1 MLPVAIQACMHP
13 VCVSLFLLHHFRLS
27 TRSSLS
33 SPCPFSYRGH
43 AEQLQQVGLASLC
56 HHRLLHPDA
65 TLASANVLA
74 IMNAPGSMRR
84 PGGTRG
90 TKLKPPK
97 KIGLDVSI
105 EDMWLRLV
113 HAISQIQNHNISKL
127 SYEEHYR
134 YAYNLVL
141 YQQGDMLYH
150 GVKKQVQQH
159 LDKLCREKIVPAF
172 PPGGAASVSAGII
185 LPESLLNRSQA
196 SSSSISRINPD
207 PSTSSSSKGKARAID
222 SDPSS
227 FADADTDATPAVSAA
242 SAAAASVSMSATQA
256 GDHADAVART
266 QAGERLMTAIRDTWL
281 DHRSCMSKL
290 SEVLKY
296 VDRVY
301 VENHKV
307 PSINRLGLEMFRD
320 CVIRSS
326 KYPIQIYLYSTL
338 LTHIQIERE
347 GSAISRSLLKSNI
360 DMLSDLTQPKSG
372 APTSQDASVY
382 SSDFEPALL
391 QTSAAFYS
399 AEADRWLD
407 AGDAARYLAHV
418 ARRLQEEAD
427 RVAVYLKPETH
438 KPLQHLLE
446 TNFLGKHL
454 STIINMPGSG
464 LVAMLDEERN
474 EDLARLY
481 TLFSKVSGGDTTLR
495 LALKSYIGAKG
506 KLINDA
512 VTSQT
517 PAQAAS
523 TNPSQGQDDAS
534 GSGCK
539 GRVKEKAGGDVDAST
554 PQAATAI
561 RWVEEVLEFKNK
573 FDSILQVALAND
585 TGCET
590 AINEAFESFINT
602 NKRAPE
608 FISLF
613 IDENLKKGLKGKT
626 EVEVEEMLRK
636 TISVF
641 RFLHEKDSFERY
653 YKQHLAK
660 RLLQGRSV
668 SDDAERG
675 MMAKLKIES
684 GHGYVAKLQGML
696 NDMKTSE
703 ETVEEFN
710 RSVKNSA
717 RGMRFGVSVKVL
729 TSTNWPISAQPPSC
743 TMPEML
749 MEARRRFEEFY
760 QSKHN
765 GRVLT
770 WHANLGNADIRVAF
784 NSRTHE
790 INVSTFA
797 LVVLLLFEEGSGN
810 EVLSY
815 DEIARATNMGDVDL
829 QRTLQSLACG
839 KFRILNKIPKGRE
852 VEKEDKF
859 CFNSGFTC
867 PLARFKI
874 QQVAARVETSKERL
888 VTNAKLDE
896 QRSFLIEASIVRIMK
911 NRKHLAHSDLVQQI
925 ITQLSPRFHPSLP
938 AIKKRIE
945 SLIEREYLER
955 TDSARNMYTY
965 LA

>member
-1 MLPVAIQACMHP
+1 
-13 VCVSLFLLHHFRLS
+13 
-27 TRSSLS
+27 
-33 SPCPFSYRGH
+33 
-43 AEQLQQVGLASLC
+43 
-56 HHRLLHPDA
+56 
-65 TLASANVLA
+65 
-74 IMNAPGSMRR
+74 MNAPGSMRR
-84 PGGTRG
+84 PGG

-105 EDMWLRLV
+105 EDMWLRLA

-150 GVKKQVQQH
+150 GVKKQVQSH
-159 LDKLCREKIVPAF
+159 LDKLCREKIIPAF
-172 PPGGAASVSAGII
+172 PPGGAASVSSGII
-185 LPESLLNRSQA
+185 LPEALLNNSQSA
-196 SSSSISRINPD
+196 SSSSRTNAHSAA
-207 PSTSSSSKGKARAID
+207 SSSSTNSKGKGKATD
-222 SDPSS
+222 SDSDSDSDSFTDGAQDGSS
-227 FADADTDATPAVSAA
+227 G
-242 SAAAASVSMSATQA
+242 SAAATMSATQA
-256 GDHADAVART
+256 GDRADAVARI

-307 PSINRLGLEMFRD
+307 PSINRLGLEIFRD
-320 CVIRSS
+320 SVIRSAI
-326 KYPIQIYLYSTL
+326 YPIQIYLYSTL

-347 GSAISRSLLKSNI
+347 GSAISRSLVKSNV
-360 DMLSDLTQPKSG
+360 DMLADLTQHKPGMPSN
-372 APTSQDASVY
+372 QDPSVY
-382 SSDFEPALL
+382 LTDFEPAFL

-407 AGDAARYLAHV
+407 AGDAAKYLAHV

-427 RVAVYLKPETH
+427 RVSVYLKPETS

-446 TNFLGKHL
+446 KNFLAKHL
-454 STIINMPGSG
+454 STIIDMPGSG
-464 LVAMLDEERN
+464 LVTMLDEDRK
-474 EDLARLY
+474 EDLGRMY
-481 TLFSKVSGGDTTLR
+481 TLFNKVSEGPQTLR
-495 LALKSYIGAKG
+495 LGLKSYIAAKG

-517 PAQAAS
+517 AAQQDGPMQREA
-523 TNPSQGQDDAS
+523 QDDSA
-534 GSGCK
+534 K
-539 GRVKEKAGGDVDAST
+539 GKSKDKAADTDAST

-561 RWVEEVLEFKNK
+561 RWVQDVLEFKNK
-573 FDSILQVALAND
+573 FDAILDTAFFKD

-590 AINEAFESFINT
+590 SINEAFESFINS

-626 EVEVEEMLRK
+626 EAEVDEVLRK

-641 RFLHEKDSFERY
+641 RFLHEKDTFERY

-703 ETVEEFN
+703 ETMDHFN
-710 RSVKNSA
+710 KTIKNSHRPMPFA
-717 RGMRFGVSVKVL
+717 LSVNVL
-729 TSTNWPISAQPPSC
+729 TSTNWPISAQAPSC
-743 TMPEML
+743 TMPDTL

-770 WHANLGNADIRVAF
+770 WHANLGNADVRVAF
-784 NSRTHE
+784 KSRTHE
-790 INVSTFA
+790 INLSTFA
-797 LVVLLLFEEGSGN
+797 LVVLLLFDQTDAT
-810 EVLSY
+810 LSY
-815 DEIARATNMGDVDL
+815 SDIARATNIPDSDL
-829 QRTLQSLACG
+829 QRTLQSLACA
-839 KFRILNKIPKGRE
+839 KFRILTKTPKGRE
-852 VEKEDKF
+852 VNKDNTF
-859 CFNSGFTC
+859 AFNSSFTC

-874 QQVAARVETSKERL
+874 QQIAARVETAKERKE
-888 VTNAKLDE
+888 TNEKVE
-896 QRSFLIEASIVRIMK
+896 EERKNLIEACIVRIMK
-911 NRKHLAHSDLVQQI
+911 NRKTLGHNDLVQET
-925 ITQLSPRFHPSLP
+925 ITQLSARFQPTIPL
-938 AIKKRIE
+938 IKKRIE

-955 TDSARNMYTY
+955 QQDDRGMYNY

>member
-1 MLPVAIQACMHP
+1 
-13 VCVSLFLLHHFRLS
+13 
-27 TRSSLS
+27 
-33 SPCPFSYRGH
+33 
-43 AEQLQQVGLASLC
+43 
-56 HHRLLHPDA
+56 
-65 TLASANVLA
+65 
-74 IMNAPGSMRR
+74 MNAPGSMRR

-105 EDMWLRLV
+105 QDMWLRLV

-159 LDKLCREKIVPAF
+159 LDKLCRENIIPAF

-185 LPESLLNRSQA
+185 LPESLLHQSRA
-196 SSSSISRINPD
+196 SSSSRTNADLP
-207 PSTSSSSKGKARAID
+207 TSSSSKGKSRATD
-222 SDPSS
+222 SDLDP
-227 FADADTDATPAVSAA
+227 FAQADTQGSST
-242 SAAAASVSMSATQA
+242 SAAAAAASMSATQA
-256 GDHADAVART
+256 GDRADAVARI

-307 PSINRLGLEMFRD
+307 PSINRLGLEIFRD
-320 CVIRSS
+320 SVIRSS
-326 KYPIQIYLYSTL
+326 TYPIQIYLYSTL

-347 GSAISRSLLKSNI
+347 GSAISRSLVKSNV
-360 DMLSDLTQPKSG
+360 DMLSDLTQHKPGS
-372 APTSQDASVY
+372 PVNQDPSVY
-382 SSDFEPALL
+382 STDFEPAFL

-407 AGDAARYLAHV
+407 AGDAAKYLAHV

-427 RVAVYLKPETH
+427 RVSVYLKPETH

-446 TNFLGKHL
+446 KNFLAKHQ

-464 LVAMLDEERN
+464 LVAMLDEDRKD
-474 EDLARLY
+474 DLGRLY
-481 TLFSKVSGGDTTLR
+481 TLFNKVSGAPQTLR
-495 LALKSYIGAKG
+495 LGLKSYIAAKG

-512 VTSQT
+512 VTTQT
-517 PAQAAS
+517 NQQAPS
-523 TNPSQGQDDAS
+523 TDRADGQDDAS
-534 GSGCK
+534 AAAAK
-539 GRVKEKAGGDVDAST
+539 GKAKAGADTDAST

-561 RWVEEVLEFKNK
+561 RWVEDVLEFKNK
-573 FDSILQVALAND
+573 FDSILEIAFVND

-626 EVEVEEMLRK
+626 EAEVEDILRK

-641 RFLHEKDSFERY
+641 RFLHEKDTFERY

-675 MMAKLKIES
+675 MMAKLKVES

-703 ETVEEFN
+703 ETMDDFN
-710 RSVKNSA
+710 RTIKNSHRSMPFA
-717 RGMRFGVSVKVL
+717 LSVNVL
-729 TSTNWPISAQPPSC
+729 TSTNWPISAQAPSC
-743 TMPEML
+743 TMPDTL

-770 WHANLGNADIRVAF
+770 WHANLGNADVKVAF
-784 NSRTHE
+784 KTRTHE
-790 INVSTFA
+790 INLSTFA
-797 LVVLLLFEEGSGN
+797 LVVLLMFDNADDGEQT
-810 EVLSY
+810 LSY
-815 DEIARATNMGDVDL
+815 ADIARTTNIPDLDL
-829 QRTLQSLACG
+829 QRTLQSLACA
-839 KFRILNKIPKGRE
+839 KFRILTKNPKGRE
-852 VEKEDKF
+852 VGKDDTF
-859 CFNSGFTC
+859 TFNSAFTC

-874 QQVAARVETSKERL
+874 QQIAARVETAKERKATNEKVEEERTFL
-888 VTNAKLDE
+888 V
-896 QRSFLIEASIVRIMK
+896 EACIVRIMK
-911 NRKHLAHSDLVQQI
+911 NRK
-925 ITQLSPRFHPSLP
+925 QLSHNELVAETISQLTNRFQPGVGM
-938 AIKKRIE
+938 IKKRIE

-955 TDSARNMYTY
+955 TEGERGMYNY

>member
-1 MLPVAIQACMHP
+1 
-13 VCVSLFLLHHFRLS
+13 
-27 TRSSLS
+27 
-33 SPCPFSYRGH
+33 
-43 AEQLQQVGLASLC
+43 
-56 HHRLLHPDA
+56 
-65 TLASANVLA
+65 
-74 IMNAPGSMRR
+74 MNAPGSMRR
-84 PGGTRG
+84 PGATRG

-159 LDKLCREKIVPAF
+159 LDKLCREKIIPAF

-185 LPESLLNRSQA
+185 LPESLLHHSQASA
-196 SSSSISRINPD
+196 SSSSSRTNAD
-207 PSTSSSSKGKARAID
+207 ALSSSSSTTKGKAKATAFD
-222 SDPSS
+222 QDS
-227 FADADTDATPAVSAA
+227 FADGPDSSSN
-242 SAAAASVSMSATQA
+242 SAAAAAATAAAASMSATQA
-256 GDHADAVART
+256 GDRADAVARI

-301 VENHKV
+301 VENNKV
-307 PSINRLGLEMFRD
+307 PSINRLGLEIFRD
-320 CVIRSS
+320 SVIRSS

-347 GSAISRSLLKSNI
+347 GSAISRSLVKSNV
-360 DMLSDLTQPKSG
+360 DMLSDLTQHKPG
-372 APTSQDASVY
+372 TPFNQDPSVY
-382 SSDFEPALL
+382 STDFEPVFL

-407 AGDAARYLAHV
+407 AGDAAKYLAHV
-418 ARRLQEEAD
+418 ARRLQQEAD
-427 RVAVYLKPETH
+427 RVSVYLKPETH
-438 KPLQHLLE
+438 KPLQQLLE
-446 TNFLGKHL
+446 KNFLAKHQ

-464 LVAMLDEERN
+464 LVAMLDEDRKH
-474 EDLARLY
+474 DLARLY
-481 TLFSKVSGGDTTLR
+481 TLFNKVNGGPQTLR
-495 LALKSYIGAKG
+495 LGLKSYIATKG

-512 VTSQT
+512 VTSQSDS
-517 PAQAAS
+517 AAAADA
-523 TNPSQGQDDAS
+523 PGDDAS
-534 GSGCK
+534 SSK
-539 GRVKEKAGGDVDAST
+539 GKAKDKSNTDAAEAST

-561 RWVEEVLEFKNK
+561 RWVEDVLDFKNK
-573 FDSILQVALAND
+573 FDAILDTAFVKD

-590 AINEAFESFINT
+590 AINEAFESFINS

-613 IDENLKKGLKGKT
+613 IDENLKKGLKGKSEA
-626 EVEVEEMLRK
+626 EVEDVLRK

-641 RFLHEKDSFERY
+641 RFLHEKDTFERY

-696 NDMKTSE
+696 NDMKTSD
-703 ETVEEFN
+703 ETMDEYN
-710 RSVKNSA
+710 RTVKHSH
-717 RGMRFGVSVKVL
+717 RGMGLALAVSVL
-729 TSTNWPISAQPPSC
+729 TSTNWPISAQAPSC
-743 TMPEML
+743 VMPDAL

-765 GRVLT
+765 GRVLA
-770 WHANLGNADIRVAF
+770 WHANLGNADVRVRFGA
-784 NSRTHE
+784 RTHE
-790 INVSTFA
+790 VNLSTYA
-797 LVVLLLFEEGSGN
+797 LVVLLLFDGDAALG
-810 EVLSY
+810 Y
-815 DEIARATNMGDVDL
+815 GEIARATRIPDADL
-829 QRTLQSLACG
+829 QRTLQSLACA
-839 KFRILNKIPKGRE
+839 KFRVLVKTPKGRE
-852 VEKEDKF
+852 VGRDDTF
-859 CFNSGFTC
+859 AFNTAFTC

-874 QQVAARVETSKERL
+874 QQIAARVETPKERQATSAKVDEERTFL
-888 VTNAKLDE
+888 V
-896 QRSFLIEASIVRIMK
+896 EACIVRIMK
-911 NRKHLAHSDLVQQI
+911 NRKLLSHNELVQET
-925 ITQLSPRFHPSLP
+925 ITQLTTRFHPSLP
-938 AIKKRIE
+938 MIKKRIE

-955 TDSARNMYTY
+955 KHDDRSVYCY

>member
-1 MLPVAIQACMHP
+1 
-13 VCVSLFLLHHFRLS
+13 
-27 TRSSLS
+27 
-33 SPCPFSYRGH
+33 
-43 AEQLQQVGLASLC
+43 
-56 HHRLLHPDA
+56 
-65 TLASANVLA
+65 
-74 IMNAPGSMRR
+74 MNAPGSMRR

-97 KIGLDVSI
+97 KIGLKISI
-105 EDMWLRLV
+105 DEMWLRLV

-159 LDKLCREKIVPAF
+159 LDKLCREKIIPAF

-185 LPESLLNRSQA
+185 LPEALLSHSGSSSSHINSDAASSGTTNKGKGRATASDLDLFQDGLDDA
-196 SSSSISRINPD
+196 SSSS
-207 PSTSSSSKGKARAID
+207 TA
-222 SDPSS
+222 
-227 FADADTDATPAVSAA
+227 ATAA
-242 SAAAASVSMSATQA
+242 TMSATQA
-256 GDHADAVART
+256 GDRADAVARI

-307 PSINRLGLEMFRD
+307 PSINRLGLEIFRD
-320 CVIRSS
+320 SVIRST

-347 GSAISRSLLKSNI
+347 GSAISRSLVKSNV
-360 DMLSDLTQPKSG
+360 DMLSDLTQHKAVASSNTDP
-372 APTSQDASVY
+372 SVY
-382 SSDFEPALL
+382 SSDFEPAFL

-399 AEADRWLD
+399 AEAERWLD
-407 AGDAARYLAHV
+407 AGDAAKYLAHV

-427 RVAVYLKPETH
+427 RVTVYLKPDTQ

-446 TNFLGKHL
+446 KNFLAKHL
-454 STIINMPGSG
+454 GTVIDMPGSG
-464 LVAMLDEERN
+464 LVTMLDEDRK
-474 EDLARLY
+474 EDLGRMY
-481 TLFSKVSGGDTTLR
+481 TLFNKVPEGPNTLR
-495 LALKSYIGAKG
+495 LGLKSYIAARG

-517 PAQAAS
+517 ALQGTSTDVPADE
-523 TNPSQGQDDAS
+523 T
-534 GSGCK
+534 K
-539 GRVKEKAGGDVDAST
+539 GKSKAVPDSDAST

-561 RWVEEVLEFKNK
+561 RWVEDVLDFKHK
-573 FDSILQVALAND
+573 FDSILEVALVRD

-590 AINEAFESFINT
+590 SINEAFESFINS

-613 IDENLKKGLKGKT
+613 IDENLKKGLKGKSES
-626 EVEVEEMLRK
+626 EVEDILRK

-641 RFLHEKDSFERY
+641 RFLHEKDTFERY

-703 ETVEEFN
+703 ETMDDFN
-710 RSVKNSA
+710 KTIKNSHRNMPFA
-717 RGMRFGVSVKVL
+717 LNVNVL
-729 TSTNWPISAQPPSC
+729 TSTNWPISTQAPSC
-743 TMPEML
+743 TMPEIM
-749 MEARRRFEEFY
+749 MEARKRFEEFY

-770 WHANLGNADIRVAF
+770 WHANLGNADVRVAF
-784 NSRTHE
+784 KSRTHE
-790 INVSTFA
+790 INLSTFA
-797 LVVLLLFEEGSGN
+797 LVVLLLFDN
-810 EVLSY
+810 ADDPDQTLSY
-815 DEIARATNMGDVDL
+815 SDIARSTNIPHVDL
-829 QRTLQSLACG
+829 QRTLQSLACA
-839 KFRILNKIPKGRE
+839 KFRILTKTPKSRDVGTS
-852 VEKEDKF
+852 DTF
-859 CFNSGFTC
+859 AFNSTFIC
-867 PLARFKI
+867 PLAKFKI
-874 QQVAARVETSKERL
+874 QQIAARVETDKERKATNEKVEEERTFL
-888 VTNAKLDE
+888 V
-896 QRSFLIEASIVRIMK
+896 EACIVRIMK
-911 NRKHLAHSDLVQQI
+911 NRKTLGHNEMVQETI
-925 ITQLSPRFHPSLP
+925 RQLTSRFQPKLSM
-938 AIKKRIE
+938 IKKRIE

-955 TDSARNMYTY
+955 DESERNVYNY

>member
-1 MLPVAIQACMHP
+1 
-13 VCVSLFLLHHFRLS
+13 
-27 TRSSLS
+27 
-33 SPCPFSYRGH
+33 
-43 AEQLQQVGLASLC
+43 
-56 HHRLLHPDA
+56 
-65 TLASANVLA
+65 
-74 IMNAPGSMRR
+74 MNAPGSMRR
-84 PGGTRG
+84 PGGSRG

-105 EDMWLRLV
+105 DDMWLRLR

-150 GVKKQVQQH
+150 GVKKQVQEH
-159 LDKLCREKIVPAF
+159 LDKLCREKIIPAF
-172 PPGGAASVSAGII
+172 PPGGAASVSTGII
-185 LPESLLNRSQA
+185 LPEALLHQPQLVPCSSRTNADTPSA
-196 SSSSISRINPD
+196 ISSSSSNKG
-207 PSTSSSSKGKARAID
+207 KGKATAAD
-222 SDPSS
+222 YAS
-227 FADADTDATPAVSAA
+227 FADGTSGTQDASTGSAT
-242 SAAAASVSMSATQA
+242 AAAATMSATQA
-256 GDHADAVART
+256 GDRADAVARI

-307 PSINRLGLEMFRD
+307 PSINRLGLEIFRD
-320 CVIRSS
+320 SVIRSS

-347 GSAISRSLLKSNI
+347 GSAISRSLVKSNI
-360 DMLSDLTQPKSG
+360 DMLADLTQHKAGLSS
-372 APTSQDASVY
+372 SQDPSVY
-382 SSDFEPALL
+382 TSDFEPAFL
-391 QTSAAFYS
+391 QTSAAFYA

-407 AGDAARYLAHV
+407 AGDAAKYLAHV

-427 RVAVYLKPETH
+427 RVSVYLKPETQ
-438 KPLQHLLE
+438 KPLQHILE
-446 TNFLGKHL
+446 KNFLAKHL
-454 STIINMPGSG
+454 GTIIDMPGSG
-464 LVAMLDEERN
+464 LIAMLDDDRKD
-474 EDLARLY
+474 DLSRMY
-481 TLFSKVSGGDTTLR
+481 TLFNKVSQGPQTLR
-495 LALKSYIGAKG
+495 LGLKSYIATKG

-517 PAQAAS
+517 AQQVPSTDGPARREVEDEASLAA
-523 TNPSQGQDDAS
+523 
-534 GSGCK
+534 K
-539 GRVKEKAGGDVDAST
+539 GKAKDKAPEADAST

-561 RWVEEVLEFKNK
+561 RWVEDVLEFKNK
-573 FDSILQVALAND
+573 FDAILDTALAKD

-590 AINEAFESFINT
+590 SINEAFESFINS

-613 IDENLKKGLKGKT
+613 IDENLKKGLKGKSEAEAE
-626 EVEVEEMLRK
+626 EVLRK

-641 RFLHEKDSFERY
+641 RFLHEKDTFERY

-703 ETVEEFN
+703 ETVEDFN
-710 RSVKNSA
+710 RTVKNSHRPMPFA
-717 RGMRFGVSVKVL
+717 LSVNVL
-729 TSTNWPISAQPPSC
+729 TSTNWPISAQAPSC
-743 TMPEML
+743 TMSDTL

-770 WHANLGNADIRVAF
+770 WHANLGNADVRVAF
-784 NSRTHE
+784 KARTHE
-790 INVSTFA
+790 INLSTFA
-797 LVVLLLFEEGSGN
+797 LVVLLLFDDAEDAN
-810 EVLSY
+810 QTLSY
-815 DEIARATNMGDVDL
+815 GDIARSTNIPDADL
-829 QRTLQSLACG
+829 QRTLQSLACA
-839 KFRILNKIPKGRE
+839 KFRILVKTPKGRE
-852 VEKEDKF
+852 VNKDDSF
-859 CFNSGFTC
+859 SFNSGFTC
-867 PLARFKI
+867 PLARFKV
-874 QQVAARVETSKERL
+874 QQIAARVETAKERKATNEKVEEERMHL
-888 VTNAKLDE
+888 V
-896 QRSFLIEASIVRIMK
+896 EACIVRIMK
-911 NRKHLAHSDLVQQI
+911 NRKQLGHNELVQETI
-925 ITQLSPRFHPSLP
+925 RQLSSRFQPTL
-938 AIKKRIE
+938 ALIKKRIE

-955 TDSARNMYTY
+955 HPDERNVYNY

>member
-1 MLPVAIQACMHP
+1 
-13 VCVSLFLLHHFRLS
+13 
-27 TRSSLS
+27 
-33 SPCPFSYRGH
+33 
-43 AEQLQQVGLASLC
+43 
-56 HHRLLHPDA
+56 
-65 TLASANVLA
+65 
-74 IMNAPGSMRR
+74 MRR

-185 LPESLLNRSQA
+185 LPESLLHHSQA
-196 SSSSISRINPD
+196 SSSS
-207 PSTSSSSKGKARAID
+207 SSSSASSHRTNADAPSNSANKGKGKATPF
-222 SDPSS
+222 DPDS
-227 FADADTDATPAVSAA
+227 FADGPDTATDATSTSNSAA
-242 SAAAASVSMSATQA
+242 VTAAASMSATQA
-256 GDHADAVART
+256 GDRADAVARI

-301 VENHKV
+301 VENNKV
-307 PSINRLGLEMFRD
+307 PSINRLGLEIFRD
-320 CVIRSS
+320 SVIRSS

-347 GSAISRSLLKSNI
+347 GSAISRSLVKSNI
-360 DMLSDLTQPKSG
+360 DMLSDLTQHKPG
-372 APTSQDASVY
+372 TPLNQDPSVY
-382 SSDFEPALL
+382 STDFEPAFL
-391 QTSAAFYS
+391 QTSAAFYA

-407 AGDAARYLAHV
+407 AGDAAKYLAHV

-427 RVAVYLKPETH
+427 RVSVYLKPETH
-438 KPLQHLLE
+438 KSLQQLLE
-446 TNFLGKHL
+446 KNFLAKHQ

-464 LVAMLDEERN
+464 LVTMLDDGRK
-474 EDLARLY
+474 EDLGRLY
-481 TLFSKVSGGDTTLR
+481 TLFNKVNGGPQTLR
-495 LALKSYIGAKG
+495 LGLKSYIATKG

-517 PAQAAS
+517 AQQQAPS
-523 TNPSQGQDDAS
+523 TDAPGDDAS
-534 GSGCK
+534 SAALK
-539 GRVKEKAGGDVDAST
+539 GKTKDKAGADAADAST

-561 RWVEEVLEFKNK
+561 RWVEDVLEFKNK
-573 FDSILQVALAND
+573 FDSILDTAFVKD

-590 AINEAFESFINT
+590 AINEAFESFINS

-626 EVEVEEMLRK
+626 EAEVEDILRK

-641 RFLHEKDSFERY
+641 RFLHEKDTFERY

-696 NDMKTSE
+696 NDMKTSD
-703 ETVEEFN
+703 ETMDDFN
-710 RSVKNSA
+710 RTIKNSHRA
-717 RGMRFGVSVKVL
+717 MPFALSVNVL
-729 TSTNWPISAQPPSC
+729 TSTNWPISAQAPSC
-743 TMPEML
+743 TMPESL
-749 MEARRRFEEFY
+749 MEARRRYEEFY

-770 WHANLGNADIRVAF
+770 WHANLGNADVRVAF
-784 NSRTHE
+784 RARTHE
-790 INVSTFA
+790 INLSTFA
-797 LVVLLLFEEGSGN
+797 LVVLLLFDEDGVET
-810 EVLSY
+810 LSY
-815 DEIARATNMGDVDL
+815 GEIARATNIPELDL
-829 QRTLQSLACG
+829 QRTLQSLACA
-839 KFRILNKIPKGRE
+839 KFRVLVKTPKGRE
-852 VEKEDKF
+852 VGKDDTF
-859 CFNSGFTC
+859 SFNAAFTC

-874 QQVAARVETSKERL
+874 QQIAARVETAKERKA
-888 VTNAKLDE
+888 TNEKVE
-896 QRSFLIEASIVRIMK
+896 EERSFLVEACIVRIMK
-911 NRKHLAHSDLVQQI
+911 NRKQLSHNELVQETI
-925 ITQLSPRFHPSLP
+925 SQLTSRFQPNLVM
-938 AIKKRIE
+938 IKKRIE

-955 TDSARNMYTY
+955 KQDERNVYCY

>member
-1 MLPVAIQACMHP
+1 
-13 VCVSLFLLHHFRLS
+13 
-27 TRSSLS
+27 
-33 SPCPFSYRGH
+33 
-43 AEQLQQVGLASLC
+43 
-56 HHRLLHPDA
+56 
-65 TLASANVLA
+65 
-74 IMNAPGSMRR
+74 MNAPGSMRR
-84 PGGTRG
+84 PGGNRG

-105 EDMWLRLV
+105 EDMWLRLA

-150 GVKKQVQQH
+150 GVKKQVQSH
-159 LDKLCREKIVPAF
+159 LDKLCREKIIPAF
-172 PPGGAASVSAGII
+172 PPGGAASVSSGII
-185 LPESLLNRSQA
+185 LPEALLNNSQ
-196 SSSSISRINPD
+196 SSSSSSRTNADSSAP
-207 PSTSSSSKGKARAID
+207 SSSTNSKGKGKATD
-222 SDPSS
+222 SDSFDDAQDGSS
-227 FADADTDATPAVSAA
+227 S
-242 SAAAASVSMSATQA
+242 SAAAAAATMSATQA
-256 GDHADAVART
+256 GDRADAVARI

-307 PSINRLGLEMFRD
+307 PSINRLGLEIFRD
-320 CVIRSS
+320 SVIRSTI
-326 KYPIQIYLYSTL
+326 YPIQIYLYSTL

-347 GSAISRSLLKSNI
+347 GSAISRSLVKSNV
-360 DMLSDLTQPKSG
+360 DMLSDLTQHKPGMSSKED
-372 APTSQDASVY
+372 PSVY
-382 SSDFEPALL
+382 STDFEPAFL

-407 AGDAARYLAHV
+407 AGDAAKYLAHV

-427 RVAVYLKPETH
+427 RVSVYLKPETQ

-446 TNFLGKHL
+446 KNFLAKHL
-454 STIINMPGSG
+454 STIIDMPGSG
-464 LVAMLDEERN
+464 LVTMLDEDRKD
-474 EDLARLY
+474 DLGRMY
-481 TLFSKVSGGDTTLR
+481 TLFNKVSEGPQTLR
-495 LALKSYIGAKG
+495 LGLKSYIAAKG

-517 PAQAAS
+517 AAQQDGPAPREAQEEAAKAKS
-523 TNPSQGQDDAS
+523 KDKAADA
-534 GSGCK
+534 
-539 GRVKEKAGGDVDAST
+539 DAST

-561 RWVEEVLEFKNK
+561 RWVEDVLDFKNK
-573 FDSILQVALAND
+573 FDAILDIAFVKD

-590 AINEAFESFINT
+590 SINEAFESFINS

-626 EVEVEEMLRK
+626 EAEVDEVLRK

-641 RFLHEKDSFERY
+641 RFLHEKDTFERY

-703 ETVEEFN
+703 ETMDDFN
-710 RSVKNSA
+710 KTIKNSHRPMPFA
-717 RGMRFGVSVKVL
+717 LSVNVL
-729 TSTNWPISAQPPSC
+729 TSTNWPISAQAPSC
-743 TMPEML
+743 TMPDTL

-770 WHANLGNADIRVAF
+770 WHANLGNADVRVAF
-784 NSRTHE
+784 KSRTHE
-790 INVSTFA
+790 INLSTFA
-797 LVVLLLFEEGSGN
+797 LVVLLLFDQTDDPDAT
-810 EVLSY
+810 LSY
-815 DEIARATNMGDVDL
+815 SDIARSTNIPDSDL
-829 QRTLQSLACG
+829 QRTLQSLACA
-839 KFRILNKIPKGRE
+839 KFRILSKTPKGRE
-852 VEKEDKF
+852 VNKDDTF
-859 CFNSGFTC
+859 TFNSSFTC

-874 QQVAARVETSKERL
+874 QQIAARVETAKERKA
-888 VTNAKLDE
+888 TNEKVE
-896 QRSFLIEASIVRIMK
+896 EERIGLIEACIVRIMK
-911 NRKHLAHSDLVQQI
+911 NRKTLGHNDLVQET
-925 ITQLSPRFHPSLP
+925 ITQLSSRFQPTIPL
-938 AIKKRIE
+938 IKKRIE

-955 TDSARNMYTY
+955 KSDDRGMYNY

>member
-1 MLPVAIQACMHP
+1 
-13 VCVSLFLLHHFRLS
+13 
-27 TRSSLS
+27 
-33 SPCPFSYRGH
+33 
-43 AEQLQQVGLASLC
+43 
-56 HHRLLHPDA
+56 
-65 TLASANVLA
+65 
-74 IMNAPGSMRR
+74 MNAPGSMRR

-159 LDKLCREKIVPAF
+159 LDKLCREKIIPAF

-185 LPESLLNRSQA
+185 LPDSLLSQSQAAA
-196 SSSSISRINPD
+196 SSSSSRTEADTPIGAR
-207 PSTSSSSKGKARAID
+207 SSSGSNKGKGKATAD
-222 SDPSS
+222 DHDS
-227 FADADTDATPAVSAA
+227 FADGPDGATSAA
-242 SAAAASVSMSATQA
+242 TAAASMSATQA
-256 GDHADAVART
+256 GDRADAVARI

-301 VENHKV
+301 VENQKV
-307 PSINRLGLEMFRD
+307 PSINRLGLEIFRD
-320 CVIRSS
+320 SVIRST

-347 GSAISRSLLKSNI
+347 GSAISRSLLKSNV
-360 DMLSDLTQPKSG
+360 DMLADLTQNKPS
-372 APTSQDASVY
+372 ASINHDTSVY
-382 SSDFEPALL
+382 SSDFEPAFL

-407 AGDAARYLAHV
+407 AGDAAKYLAHV

-427 RVAVYLKPETH
+427 RVSVYLKPETH

-446 TNFLGKHL
+446 KNFLANHL
-454 STIINMPGSG
+454 ATILNMPGSG
-464 LVAMLDEERN
+464 LVSMLDDNRK
-474 EDLARLY
+474 EDLGRLY
-481 TLFSKVSGGDTTLR
+481 TLFNKVSGGPQTLR
-495 LALKSYIGAKG
+495 LGLKSYIATKG

-517 PAQAAS
+517 AQQAPSTDGPAE
-523 TNPSQGQDDAS
+523 DAS
-534 GSGCK
+534 SSK
-539 GRVKEKAGGDVDAST
+539 GKTREKPNADADAST

-561 RWVEEVLEFKNK
+561 RWVEDVLEFKNK
-573 FDSILQVALAND
+573 FDSILDLAFAKD

-626 EVEVEEMLRK
+626 EAEVEDILRK

-641 RFLHEKDSFERY
+641 RFLHEKDTFERY

-703 ETVEEFN
+703 ETTDEFA
-710 RSVKNSA
+710 RVVKNSHRPMPFA
-717 RGMRFGVSVKVL
+717 LSVNVL
-729 TSTNWPISAQPPSC
+729 TSTNWPISAQAPSC
-743 TMPEML
+743 VMSDTL

-770 WHANLGNADIRVAF
+770 WHANMGSADVRVAF
-784 NSRTHE
+784 RARTHE
-790 INVSTFA
+790 INLSTFA
-797 LVVLLLFEEGSGN
+797 LVVLLLFDSDEES
-810 EVLSY
+810 EQTLSY
-815 DEIARATNMGDVDL
+815 ADIARATQIPDHDL
-829 QRTLQSLACG
+829 QRTLQSLACA
-839 KFRILNKIPKGRE
+839 KFRILTKTPKSRD
-852 VEKEDKF
+852 VSPTDTF
-859 CFNSGFTC
+859 VFNTTFTC

-874 QQVAARVETSKERL
+874 QQIAARVETAKERKATNEKVEEERAFL
-888 VTNAKLDE
+888 V
-896 QRSFLIEASIVRIMK
+896 EACIVRIMK
-911 NRKHLAHSDLVQQI
+911 NRKQLSHNELVQET
-925 ITQLSPRFHPSLP
+925 ITQLTSRFQPNLGM
-938 AIKKRIE
+938 IKKRIE

-955 TDSARNMYTY
+955 AEGGRGMYNY

>member
-1 MLPVAIQACMHP
+1 
-13 VCVSLFLLHHFRLS
+13 
-27 TRSSLS
+27 
-33 SPCPFSYRGH
+33 
-43 AEQLQQVGLASLC
+43 
-56 HHRLLHPDA
+56 
-65 TLASANVLA
+65 
-74 IMNAPGSMRR
+74 MRR

-159 LDKLCREKIVPAF
+159 LDKLCREKIIPAF

-185 LPESLLNRSQA
+185 LPESLLHHSQAAA
-196 SSSSISRINPD
+196 SSSSSSSRTNAD
-207 PSTSSSSKGKARAID
+207 ASASSSSKGKARATD
-222 SDPSS
+222 ADADS
-227 FADADTDATPAVSAA
+227 FADVEADST
-242 SAAAASVSMSATQA
+242 SAAAAAASMSATQA
-256 GDHADAVART
+256 GDRADAVARI

-301 VENHKV
+301 VEDHKV
-307 PSINRLGLEMFRD
+307 PSINRLGLEIFRD
-320 CVIRSS
+320 SVIRSS
-326 KYPIQIYLYSTL
+326 RYPIQIYLYSTL
-338 LTHIQIERE
+338 LNHIQIERE
-347 GSAISRSLLKSNI
+347 GSAISRSLVKSNV
-360 DMLSDLTQPKSG
+360 DMLADLTQHKPGS
-372 APTSQDASVY
+372 AVNQDPTVY
-382 SSDFEPALL
+382 SSDFEPAFL

-407 AGDAARYLAHV
+407 AGDAAKYLAHV

-427 RVAVYLKPETH
+427 RVSVYLKPETH

-446 TNFLGKHL
+446 KNFLAKHQT
-454 STIINMPGSG
+454 TIINMPGSG
-464 LVAMLDEERN
+464 LVAMLDEDRK
-474 EDLARLY
+474 EDLGRLY
-481 TLFSKVSGGDTTLR
+481 TLFNRVSGGPQTLR
-495 LALKSYIGAKG
+495 LGLKSYIATKG

-517 PAQAAS
+517 SQQAPSNDRNEGQDETAAAS
-523 TNPSQGQDDAS
+523 KGKAKDKADA
-534 GSGCK
+534 
-539 GRVKEKAGGDVDAST
+539 DAST

-561 RWVEEVLEFKNK
+561 RWVEDVLDFKNK
-573 FDSILQVALAND
+573 FDSILEIAFVND

-626 EVEVEEMLRK
+626 EAEVEEILRK

-641 RFLHEKDSFERY
+641 RFLHEKDTFERY

-703 ETVEEFN
+703 ETMDDFN
-710 RSVKNSA
+710 RTIKNSHRTMPFA
-717 RGMRFGVSVKVL
+717 LSVNVL
-729 TSTNWPISAQPPSC
+729 TSTNWPISAQAPSC
-743 TMPEML
+743 TMPDTL

-770 WHANLGNADIRVAF
+770 WHANLGNADVKVAF
-784 NSRTHE
+784 KSRTHE
-790 INVSTFA
+790 INLSTFA
-797 LVVLLLFEEGSGN
+797 LAVLLLFDNADDGQQT
-810 EVLSY
+810 LSY
-815 DEIARATNMGDVDL
+815 ADIARSTSIPDLDL
-829 QRTLQSLACG
+829 QRTLQSLACA
-839 KFRILNKIPKGRE
+839 KFRILTKTPKSRE
-852 VEKEDKF
+852 ISKDDTF
-859 CFNSGFTC
+859 TFNSSFTC

-874 QQVAARVETSKERL
+874 QQIAARVETAKERKATNEKVEEERTFL
-888 VTNAKLDE
+888 V
-896 QRSFLIEASIVRIMK
+896 EACIVRIMK
-911 NRKHLAHSDLVQQI
+911 NRKTLSHNELVQET
-925 ITQLSPRFHPSLP
+925 ITQLTSRFQP
-938 AIKKRIE
+938 AVPMIKKRIE

-955 TDSARNMYTY
+955 NENERGVYNY

>member
-1 MLPVAIQACMHP
+1 
-13 VCVSLFLLHHFRLS
+13 
-27 TRSSLS
+27 
-33 SPCPFSYRGH
+33 
-43 AEQLQQVGLASLC
+43 
-56 HHRLLHPDA
+56 
-65 TLASANVLA
+65 
-74 IMNAPGSMRR
+74 MNAPGSMRR
-84 PGGTRG
+84 PGGSRG

-159 LDKLCREKIVPAF
+159 LDKLCREKIIPAF

-185 LPESLLNRSQA
+185 LPASLLHHSQ
-196 SSSSISRINPD
+196 SSSSSSRTNADTPSSNSNKGKAKATAFDQDSFADGPD
-207 PSTSSSSKGKARAID
+207 TAPHASSTSSA
-222 SDPSS
+222 
-227 FADADTDATPAVSAA
+227 AA
-242 SAAAASVSMSATQA
+242 SAAASMSATQA
-256 GDHADAVART
+256 GDRADAVARI

-301 VENHKV
+301 VENNKV
-307 PSINRLGLEMFRD
+307 PSINRLGLEIFRD
-320 CVIRSS
+320 SVIRSS
-326 KYPIQIYLYSTL
+326 KYPMQLYLYSTL

-347 GSAISRSLLKSNI
+347 GSAISRSLVKSNV
-360 DMLSDLTQPKSG
+360 DMLSDLTQHKPG
-372 APTSQDASVY
+372 TPINQDTSVY
-382 SSDFEPALL
+382 STDFEPAFL

-407 AGDAARYLAHV
+407 AGDAAKYLAHV

-427 RVAVYLKPETH
+427 RVSVYLKPETH
-438 KPLQHLLE
+438 KPLQQLLE
-446 TNFLGKHL
+446 RNFLAKHQ

-464 LVAMLDEERN
+464 LVTMLDEDRK
-474 EDLARLY
+474 EDLGRLY
-481 TLFSKVSGGDTTLR
+481 TLFNKVNGGPHTLR
-495 LALKSYIGAKG
+495 LGLKSYIATKG

-512 VTSQT
+512 VTGQS
-517 PAQAAS
+517 AQQQAPS
-523 TNPSQGQDDAS
+523 TDAPVARREPGDDDAS
-534 GSGCK
+534 TAASK
-539 GRVKEKAGGDVDAST
+539 GKAKDKASAEADAST

-561 RWVEEVLEFKNK
+561 RWVEDVLEFKNK
-573 FDSILQVALAND
+573 FDSILDTAFVKD

-590 AINEAFESFINT
+590 AINEAFESFINS

-626 EVEVEEMLRK
+626 EAEVEDILHK

-641 RFLHEKDSFERY
+641 RFLYEKDTFERY

-696 NDMKTSE
+696 NDMKTSD
-703 ETVEEFN
+703 ETMDDFN
-710 RSVKNSA
+710 RIVKNSHRPMPFA
-717 RGMRFGVSVKVL
+717 LSVNVL
-729 TSTNWPISAQPPSC
+729 TSTNWPISAQAPSC
-743 TMPEML
+743 TMPEQL
-749 MEARRRFEEFY
+749 MEARRRYEEFY

-765 GRVLT
+765 GRVLA
-770 WHANLGNADIRVAF
+770 WHANLGNTDVRVAF
-784 NSRTHE
+784 RARTHE
-790 INVSTFA
+790 INCSTFA
-797 LVVLLLFEEGSGN
+797 LVVLLLFEGE
-810 EVLSY
+810 ETLSY
-815 DEIARATNMGDVDL
+815 GEIARATGIPDVDL
-829 QRTLQSLACG
+829 QRTLQSLACA
-839 KFRILNKIPKGRE
+839 KFRILVKTPKGRE
-852 VEKEDKF
+852 VGKDDTF
-859 CFNSGFTC
+859 AFNSSFTC

-874 QQVAARVETSKERL
+874 QQVAARVETAKERKATNEKVEEERTFL
-888 VTNAKLDE
+888 V
-896 QRSFLIEASIVRIMK
+896 EACIVRIMK
-911 NRKHLAHSDLVQQI
+911 NRKQVSHNELVQET
-925 ITQLSPRFHPSLP
+925 ITQLTSRFQPSLVM
-938 AIKKRIE
+938 IKKRIE

-955 TDSARNMYTY
+955 KQDERSVYCY

>member
-1 MLPVAIQACMHP
+1 
-13 VCVSLFLLHHFRLS
+13 
-27 TRSSLS
+27 
-33 SPCPFSYRGH
+33 
-43 AEQLQQVGLASLC
+43 
-56 HHRLLHPDA
+56 
-65 TLASANVLA
+65 
-74 IMNAPGSMRR
+74 MNAPGSMRR

-97 KIGLDVSI
+97 KIGLEISI
-105 EDMWLRLV
+105 EEMWLRLV
-113 HAISQIQNHNISKL
+113 NAISQIQNHNISKL

-159 LDKLCREKIVPAF
+159 LDKLCREKIIPAF

-185 LPESLLNRSQA
+185 LPESLLHHSQSA
-196 SSSSISRINPD
+196 SSSSRTNAD
-207 PSTSSSSKGKARAID
+207 TSATSNSKGKAKATA
-222 SDPSS
+222 SDQVS
-227 FADADTDATPAVSAA
+227 FADVPNGAQDVSSS
-242 SAAAASVSMSATQA
+242 SAAAAAASMSATQA
-256 GDHADAVART
+256 GDRADAVARI

-307 PSINRLGLEMFRD
+307 PSINRLGLEIFRD
-320 CVIRSS
+320 FVIRSS

-347 GSAISRSLLKSNI
+347 GSAISRSLVKSNV
-360 DMLSDLTQPKSG
+360 DMLADLTQHKPGMS
-372 APTSQDASVY
+372 SHQDPSVY
-382 SSDFEPALL
+382 SSDFEPAFL

-407 AGDAARYLAHV
+407 AGDAAKYLAHV

-427 RVAVYLKPETH
+427 RVSVYLKPETQ
-438 KPLQHLLE
+438 KPLQNLLE
-446 TNFLGKHL
+446 KNFLAKHL
-454 STIINMPGSG
+454 TTIIDMPGSG
-464 LVAMLDEERN
+464 LVTMLDEDRK
-474 EDLARLY
+474 EDLGRMY
-481 TLFSKVSGGDTTLR
+481 TLFNKVTEGPQTLR
-495 LALKSYIGAKG
+495 LGLKSYIAAKG

-517 PAQAAS
+517 AQQHAPSTDGPDEGPSSAKGKARAA
-523 TNPSQGQDDAS
+523 DA
-534 GSGCK
+534 
-539 GRVKEKAGGDVDAST
+539 DAST

-561 RWVEEVLEFKNK
+561 RWVEDVLDFKNK
-573 FDSILQVALAND
+573 FDSILDTAFVKD

-590 AINEAFESFINT
+590 SINEAFESFINT

-626 EVEVEEMLRK
+626 EAEVEEVLRK

-641 RFLHEKDSFERY
+641 RFLHEKDTFERY

-703 ETVEEFN
+703 ETMDDFN
-710 RSVKNSA
+710 KTIKNSHRSMPFA
-717 RGMRFGVSVKVL
+717 LSVNVL
-729 TSTNWPISAQPPSC
+729 TSTNWPISAQAPSC
-743 TMPEML
+743 TMPDVL

-770 WHANLGNADIRVAF
+770 WHANLGNADVRVAF
-784 NSRTHE
+784 KSRTHE
-790 INVSTFA
+790 INLSTFA
-797 LVVLLLFEEGSGN
+797 LVVLLLFDTSEDPDQT
-810 EVLSY
+810 LSY
-815 DEIARATNMGDVDL
+815 GDIARATNIPDADL
-829 QRTLQSLACG
+829 QRTLQSLACA
-839 KFRILNKIPKGRE
+839 KFRILSKTPKSRD
-852 VEKEDKF
+852 VSPSDTF
-859 CFNSGFTC
+859 AFNHAFTC

-874 QQVAARVETSKERL
+874 QQIAARVETAKERKATNEKVEEERTFL
-888 VTNAKLDE
+888 V
-896 QRSFLIEASIVRIMK
+896 EACIVRIMK
-911 NRKHLAHSDLVQQI
+911 NRKSLNHNELVQETI
-925 ITQLSPRFHPSLP
+925 RQLTNRFQPTLP
-938 AIKKRIE
+938 MIKKRIE

-955 TDSARNMYTY
+955 HSSERNMYNY